1 MKRGVNI
8 IERMIAVLSPQWA
21 CRRAAY
27 REYFRAYEAGEVSRF
42 TDDWMPVNADT
53 ENTDKTQSDLIKA
66 RARYLENNSDI
77 ANAAVSGIIRNV
89 VGTGIKPQARTPT
102 ESLNERIEELWA
114 QWIQPEHCDVT
125 GQQSFYEIQAMLLRR
140 QIYDGEILVKKV
152 YDNKAEIPLK
162 LQVIKSDLLAQNQ
175 LHAPK
180 TGNIIRSGIELSEH
194 LKPLAYWI
202 EKKTADGYVL
212 YDPDRVPAE
221 EMIHLW
227 LRLHPDQI
235 RGMSMLTPIIR
246 RIKATSDYLEAEEI
260 AARLAACFAVFITTQ
275 IGGPGAVGRNTQKD
289 GEGKQLKTMRPGM
302 VTYLNPGESVTT
314 ANPSR
319 SVTSAKDFVGLQQ
332 RLAGAG
338 MGLSYELMSRDFT
351 KSSFSAAR
359 QGMLEDRKT
368 FEPIQQYLE
377 THLCQKVYEE
387 FMDAAVIA
395 GRLSIRDYWENR
407 RTYTRAEWIAPG
419 WSWIDPEKEVNAD
432 IKAMASGGKTLAQW
446 CAERGYDWREQLQQ
460 MALEKSTAEKL
471 GLILPVHTP
480 ESVQAAESN
489 HVDKEE
495 EEAYDEEDE

>member
-1 MKRGVNI
+1 
-8 IERMIAVLSPQWA
+8 
-21 CRRAAY
+21 
-27 REYFRAYEAGEVSRF
+27 
-42 TDDWMPVNADT
+42 
-53 ENTDKTQSDLIKA
+53 
-66 RARYLENNSDI
+66 
-77 ANAAVSGIIRNV
+77 
-89 VGTGIKPQARTPT
+89 
-102 ESLNERIEELWA
+102 
-114 QWIQPEHCDVT
+114 
-125 GQQSFYEIQAMLLRR
+125 
-140 QIYDGEILVKKV
+140 
-152 YDNKAEIPLK
+152 
-162 LQVIKSDLLAQNQ
+162 
-175 LHAPK
+175 
-180 TGNIIRSGIELSEH
+180 
-194 LKPLAYWI
+194 
-202 EKKTADGYVL
+202 
-212 YDPDRVPAE
+212 
-221 EMIHLW
+221 
-227 LRLHPDQI
+227 
-235 RGMSMLTPIIR
+235 
-246 RIKATSDYLEAEEI
+246 
-260 AARLAACFAVFITTQ
+260 
-275 IGGPGAVGRNTQKD
+275 
-289 GEGKQLKTMRPGM
+289 
-302 VTYLNPGESVTT
+302 
-314 ANPSR
+314 
-319 SVTSAKDFVGLQQ
+319 
-332 RLAGAG
+332 
-338 MGLSYELMSRDFT
+338 MSRDFT